1 MVFSSCSIH
10 RSYTSFDLWSYYECF
25 TGRCRM
31 AFPVLIFPSISV
43 HYGTKISKSKTQM
56 LNRSKKG
63 NKLLTKLKMI
73 ESISKKLVEFI
84 GHWLFVFIFNSCN
97 INPLFKQAVLS
108 SFNKWSIVWSQKR
121 SFSMIKTVYY

>member
-10 RSYTSFDLWSYYECF
+10 RSSTSFDRWSYYECF

-97 INPLFKQAVLS
+97 INPLL
-108 SFNKWSIVWSQKR
+108 NRLYYLHLTNGR
-121 SFSMIKTVYY
+121 SYEARNGAFL

>member
-1 MVFSSCSIH
+1 MLHGTLSNGVSSSD
-10 RSYTSFDLWSYYECF
+10 F
-25 TGRCRM
+25 
-31 AFPVLIFPSISV
+31 FPSISV

-84 GHWLFVFIFNSCN
+84 GHWLFVFIF
-97 INPLFKQAVLS
+97 
-108 SFNKWSIVWSQKR
+108 
-121 SFSMIKTVYY
+121 

>member
-1 MVFSSCSIH
+1 
-10 RSYTSFDLWSYYECF
+10 
-25 TGRCRM
+25 
-31 AFPVLIFPSISV
+31 
-43 HYGTKISKSKTQM
+43 M

-97 INPLFKQAVLS
+97 INPLFKQAVLHLT
-108 SFNKWSIVWSQKR
+108 NGR
-121 SFSMIKTVYY
+121 SYEARNGAFL